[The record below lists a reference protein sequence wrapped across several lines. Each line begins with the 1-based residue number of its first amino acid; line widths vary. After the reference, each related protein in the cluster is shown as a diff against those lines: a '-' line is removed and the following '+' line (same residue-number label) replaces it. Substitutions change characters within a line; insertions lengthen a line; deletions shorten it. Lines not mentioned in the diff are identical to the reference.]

1 MLLVLNE
8 KINLM
13 SFCGIE
19 MPETE
24 KSFIRCN
31 CLYWSKTAFLRQLVY
46 MFLRVGN
53 SNSIAL
59 LLA

>member
-1 MLLVLNE
+1 
-8 KINLM
+8 M

-31 CLYWSKTAFLRQLVY
+31 CLYWSKTAFSRQLVY